1 MKSIIIISVLITAAS
16 GFIID
21 SPYSIDMSTEKNV
34 MYNSATTIKFNSME
48 EELNKITQCTYDYRG
63 LRINEGCVAE
73 SEEPLICLK
82 GELILKTFAD
92 GKEMCCCNY
101 SKLDKE

>member
-21 SPYSIDMSTEKNV
+21 SPYSIDITTEKNF

-48 EELNKITQCTYDYRG
+48 EELSKITQCTYDYRG
-63 LRINEGCVAE
+63 LRISEGCVAE